1 MLHRTKRAATVALAV
16 AVLGLAACSGD
27 ADVAGDADAPTT
39 TAPPGATATTT
50 TAPPEGPLRILLTND
65 DGIGAPGID
74 AVAEALAALADVE
87 LTVVAPAEN
96 QSGSAGKTT
105 PGAPAGVA
113 SATASGRAGFAVP
126 GFPADSVIWA
136 LDGGGMAERPHLVV
150 SGINSGQNIGSFV
163 ELSGTVG
170 AARAAASRGIPAL
183 AASQGFGE
191 PPDFATGVRFVVEW
205 VTEHRDAL
213 LAGTQ
218 RAAVESLNVPTCT
231 TGAVRGLVEVPVA
244 ADDAGRDLLATDC
257 TSTATDPADD
267 VAAFTTGYVA
277 LSEVG
282 LG

>member
-1 MLHRTKRAATVALAV
+1 MLHRTKRAATVALAL
-16 AVLGLAACSGD
+16 ALLGLGACSGD
-27 ADVAGDADAPTT
+27 EDVAEDD
-39 TAPPGATATTT
+39 ATATTT
-50 TAPPEGPLRILLTND
+50 TAASDAATSTTAAPDEPLRILLTND

-74 AVAEALAALADVE
+74 AVAEALAALPDVE
-87 LTVVAPAEN
+87 LNVVAPAEN

-136 LDGGGMAERPHLVV
+136 LDGGGVAERPHLVV

-170 AARAAASRGIPAL
+170 AARAAASLGVPAL

-205 VTEHRDAL
+205 VSEHRDAL
-213 LAGTQ
+213 VAGTQ
-218 RAAVESLNVPTCT
+218 PVAVESLNVPTCT
-231 TGAVRGLVEVPVA
+231 AGTVRGLVEVPVA

-277 LSEVG
+277 LSDVG